1 MTAELDSEALRDLL
15 TNSLDDGKA
24 EDIRVLDVRGL
35 TSITDYMIVASGRSA
50 RQVKAL
56 KDRVLEAARDRNM
69 RPLGVEGENVGDWV
83 LIDFGD
89 VIVHTM
95 RPETRD
101 HYQLEKLW
109 ERADIASAAPV
120 GIDS

>member
-1 MTAELDSEALRDLL
+1 MTAELDPEALRDLL
-15 TNSLDDGKA
+15 RNSLDDGKA

-35 TSITDYMIVASGRSA
+35 TSITDYMIIASGRSA
-50 RQVKAL
+50 RQVTAL
-56 KDRVLEAARDRNM
+56 KDRVLEAAREHDM

-109 ERADIASAAPV
+109 ERADRTAAPAAN
-120 GIDS
+120 DS

>member
-1 MTAELDSEALRDLL
+1 MTAELDPEALRDLL

-56 KDRVLEAARDRNM
+56 KDRVLEAARDKNM

-109 ERADIASAAPV
+109 ERADIASPAPV

>member
-24 EDIRVLDVRGL
+24 EDIRVLDVRDL
-35 TSITDYMIVASGRSA
+35 TSITDYMIVASGRSV

-109 ERADIASAAPV
+109 ERADAAPATEAAA
-120 GIDS
+120 DS